1 MKKRILICDDDEDI
15 LAVCKTILE
24 RNDFQV
30 STSLTCESIFNKMSV
45 INPDLILMDLWI
57 PEMGGEK
64 ATLKLK
70 TDEGTKHIPVILFS
84 ANQEIG
90 KMTSKLNANDFIVKP
105 FDMRDLVAK
114 INKHLSA
121 SPEKPKEGDA
131 KGELEELS

>member
-30 STSLTCESIFNKMSV
+30 STSLTCENIFNKMSV

-70 TDEGTKHIPVILFS
+70 TDEETKHIPVILFS

-121 SPEKPKEGDA
+121 SPEKPKD
-131 KGELEELS
+131 

>member
-30 STSLTCESIFNKMSV
+30 STSLTCESIFNKMSFF
-45 INPDLILMDLWI
+45 NPDLILMDLWI

-70 TDEGTKHIPVILFS
+70 SDKETRHIPVILFS
-84 ANQEIG
+84 ANQEIE
-90 KMTSKLNANDFIVKP
+90 KMASKLNANDFIVKP
-105 FDMRDLVAK
+105 FDMKDLVAK
-114 INKHLSA
+114 INKNLS
-121 SPEKPKEGDA
+121 SNQERSKE
-131 KGELEELS
+131 

>member
-121 SPEKPKEGDA
+121 SPEKPKE
-131 KGELEELS
+131 